1 MRGGAAS
8 TFTVKL
14 KSSPAPA
21 TPSTPTIPT
30 SEYFT
35 FTAPTSNA
43 SGHTKESGTTSTFTV
58 KLKKS
63 LELETPPTATQLNEF
78 LTLTGEGQGDY
89 NYDVTIES
97 ADGGHTSEAG
107 TQSTIKVALDHEPE
121 ENMTV
126 SVTSSNTNVATV
138 NPATLT
144 FTPGNY
150 QQTQNI
156 IVSGVD
162 NTISDGHQPYAI
174 NLTTEKEHH
183 EMGDT
188 WTPQTAANSTKD
200 LLGVAYGNNK
210 YVAVGKDGKI
220 FVSQDSSQGSWSAAP
235 VNPENGGNRLNSV
248 TFGNGMFVAVG
259 NNGTILNSAD
269 GDVWTKQENAE
280 GNIEL
285 NNVEYLNNTFLVLGE
300 KKVLKSTTGANG
312 SWATVD
318 TGANGNLQ
326 AATFLSSSNKY
337 VILGDSGT
345 FMTSTNLTA
354 WTQSNAYSSNGEAVG
369 ENILDVCVDAN
380 SGNTSIALGQDGN
393 LFMSQDGDN
402 WIQMQNMG
410 SNFASPVVAIT
421 FANYHFVAVGPSGA
435 IFSAQDPNNWQ
446 PVNNDFDK
454 DLNYITHVNGK
465 FIAVGNQSEI
475 VINTDRI
482 EIHKHKADIALF

>member
-1 MRGGAAS
+1 
-8 TFTVKL
+8 
-14 KSSPAPA
+14 
-21 TPSTPTIPT
+21 
-30 SEYFT
+30 
-35 FTAPTSNA
+35 
-43 SGHTKESGTTSTFTV
+43 
-58 KLKKS
+58 
-63 LELETPPTATQLNEF
+63 
-78 LTLTGEGQGDY
+78 
-89 NYDVTIES
+89 
-97 ADGGHTSEAG
+97 
-107 TQSTIKVALDHEPE
+107 
-121 ENMTV
+121 MTV
-126 SVTSSNTNVATV
+126 SVTSSNTNIATV

-174 NLTTEKEHH
+174 NLTAEKEHH

-188 WTPQTAANSTKD
+188 WTRQTAANSTKD

-269 GDVWTKQENAE
+269 GDAWTKQENAE

-337 VILGDSGT
+337 VIVGDSGT

-354 WTQSNAYSSNGEAVG
+354 WTQSDAYSSNGQAVEA
-369 ENILDVCVDAN
+369 NILDVS
-380 SGNTSIALGQDGN
+380 SGNAFGPGDALMAVGQGGK
-393 LFMSQDGDN
+393 LFLSEEADSWQEFHN
-402 WIQMQNMG
+402 IG
-410 SNFASPVVAIT
+410 SNVVGIT
-421 FANYHFVAVGPSGA
+421 FANYYFVAVGPAGD
-435 IFSAQDPNNWQ
+435 IFSARDNPSNWQ
-446 PVNNDFDK
+446 PVNSGSNK

-482 EIHKHKADIALF
+482 EIHKNKSDVSLFNLDDDLDVTVDFSSSNTAEATITPATLTFTPTGQKKWDRPQTLTVT